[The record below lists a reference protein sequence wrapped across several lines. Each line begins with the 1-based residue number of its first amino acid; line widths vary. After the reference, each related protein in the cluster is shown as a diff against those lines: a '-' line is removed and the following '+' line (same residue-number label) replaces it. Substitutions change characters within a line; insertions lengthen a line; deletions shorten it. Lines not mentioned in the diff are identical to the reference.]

1 VSGATVV
8 HYPVFLD
15 LAGKPCLVVGGGEVA
30 AGKVSGLLDA
40 GARVV
45 VVSPGLAGTLARLV
59 AAGAV
64 AHRAR
69 EFGEED
75 LDGMALVIAAT
86 DQPEVNAA
94 ACRAAR
100 RRRILVNVVDTPSE
114 CDFYTPAVVRRGAL
128 QIAVSTEGKSPVL
141 ARCIRE
147 ELEARFGP
155 EYARYLEIL
164 GRARAESKRRGDSL
178 RARTAALRALAES
191 GLLSAV
197 RAGDEPAIERA
208 LARFGFGG
216 AHPSW
221 RD

>member
-1 VSGATVV
+1 MSGATVV

-45 VVSPGLAGTLARLV
+45 VVSPGIAGTLARLV
-59 AAGAV
+59 ATGAV

-69 EFGEED
+69 ELREED

-86 DQPEVNAA
+86 DRPEVNSA
-94 ACRAAR
+94 ACLAAR

-141 ARCIRE
+141 ARRIRE

-164 GRARAESKRRGDSL
+164 GRARTESKRRGDSL
-178 RARTAALRALAES
+178 PARTSALLALAES

-197 RAGDEPAIERA
+197 RAGDETAIEGTLDRS
-208 LARFGFGG
+208 GFGG
-216 AHPSW
+216 AHPPW